1 MAKSNDGKGL
11 STGLN
16 SVTNDATI
24 LNDALLDITKTINAI
39 DITDPFKS
47 IGVLFE
53 SFTEQLT
60 EIPKAIQGLD
70 EAASKLVR
78 TLGVTRERAGEFVST
93 ISSAVPMFAKMGLNM
108 SDIVTTFESVTSAFG
123 TNVSLNE
130 KALSSLK
137 GTSIVSGVEM
147 KTLAGNFKDV
157 GVSINDVG
165 GRMLEVTNVARQSG
179 ALVSAVSAG
188 VVANLGKMNL
198 YNFEGGTKGLAKM
211 AAQASKLGVDL
222 NAVFVVVDKVFNPE
236 GAIEMAASLQRLGVT
251 SSQLLDPLRLMDLSQ
266 NDPTELMNQIG
277 KMTKEFTF
285 FNKQN
290 NQIEILPG
298 AKRRLE
304 EIGKAMGFNN
314 HELQTMAVNAG
325 NLEYKM
331 KQLKFS
337 PDIKDEDREL
347 VATMSQIGKKGT
359 EFAGKAIVQVEE
371 KNDKGQGT
379 GVYID
384 KLIKDLKP
392 EDVEMLAQQQLD
404 SSMSME
410 DIAHKQL
417 DQLKQ
422 LNSNI
427 NEKLGSIKY
436 GVAGSKSVQEG
447 YKGTIKTI
455 DEGIIGKIDDL
466 ITMMGMENSLTPE
479 NIGKGIDVIISKSGD
494 LFEMGYKK
502 VIDITDE
509 YLGGFLKSIKST
521 FGVGGGED
529 GIGDDNSQT
538 AKSSVMNANPNST
551 VANALSNSTNTT
563 TNNTTTKT
571 ELTITHSFDFSKLP
585 ANMTTAQIES
595 ILTEWAKN
603 PINANELVMAAA
615 KINSGIINV

>member
-1 MAKSNDGKGL
+1 MAKSNDGKGIGIDL
-11 STGLN
+11 KSTN
-16 SVTNDATI
+16 DDATI
-24 LNDALLDITKTINAI
+24 LNDTLLNITDTINAI

-53 SFTEQLT
+53 SVTTQLK
-60 EIPKAIQGLD
+60 EIPKAVQGLD

-93 ISSAVPMFAKMGLNM
+93 ISSAVPMFAKMGLNL
-108 SDIVTTFESVTSAFG
+108 SEIVTTFESVTSAFG

-130 KALSSLK
+130 ESLVGLKA
-137 GTSIVSGVEM
+137 TSIVTGVEM
-147 KTLAGNFKDV
+147 KTLAGSFKDV
-157 GVSINDVG
+157 GISVNDVG
-165 GRMLEVTNVARQSG
+165 GRMLEVTNIARQSG

-188 VVANLGKMNL
+188 VVTNLGKMNL

-359 EFAGKAIVQVEE
+359 EFAGKAIVQVEQ
-371 KNDKGQGT
+371 KDDKGQGT

-384 KLIKDLKP
+384 KLIKDLRP
-392 EDVEMLAQQQLD
+392 EDVENLAQQQLD
-404 SSMSME
+404 NSMSME

-422 LNSNI
+422 LNANI

-436 GVAGSKSVQEG
+436 GVAGSKSFQEG

-466 ITMMGMENSLTPE
+466 LDMMGMENGLTPE

-509 YLGGFLKSIKST
+509 YLGGFLNGIKSV

-571 ELTITHSFDFSKLP
+571 ELSITHTFNFSNLP
-585 ANMTTAQIES
+585 SYVTSTEVEKILKDYTQNAQNALAMITA
-595 ILTEWAKN
+595 AKN
-603 PINANELVMAAA
+603 
-615 KINSGIINV
+615 INSGLTPK